1 MSIVKLNNR
10 GVKNATA
17 FGSGVTSLG
26 SIIFIKKLTAS
37 SSATLSFVNGT
48 SDVVLDNTYKEY
60 LFTFKDIH
68 PQNDDKN
75 FLFNGSDD
83 TSSHSYD
90 ITKTT
95 TSFVA
100 YHNEGGSDAALT
112 YSNGGDLAQ
121 STDFQR
127 LSIGDKMGNDNDQ
140 GLSGLLHLFNPS
152 STTFVKHFIA
162 ETSIA
167 GASNYNSHAFFAGY
181 FNTTSAITAIQFK
194 AETGNIDAG
203 DICLYGIN

>member
-1 MSIVKLNNR
+1 MALIKLNNR
-10 GVKNATA
+10 SVKDATA
-17 FGSGVTSLG
+17 FGSISSLG
-26 SIIFIKKLTAS
+26 ELNFISKQTAS
-37 SSATLSFVNGT
+37 SSATISFT
-48 SDVVLDNTYKEY
+48 SGIDSTYKEY
-60 LFTFKDIH
+60 LFTFNNIH
-68 PQNDDKN
+68 PANDDKN

-100 YHNEGGSDAALT
+100 YHNEGGSDSALA

-140 GLSGLLHLFNPS
+140 GLSGSLHLFDPS
-152 STTFVKHFIA
+152 NTTFVKHFIA

-167 GASNYNSHAFFAGY
+167 GASNYNSHAFFSGY

>member
-1 MSIVKLNNR
+1 MSIVKLSNN

-17 FGSGVTSLG
+17 FGSITGLG
-26 SIIFIKKLTAS
+26 SMVFIKKLTAS

-68 PQNDDKN
+68 PQNDDKH
-75 FLFNGSDD
+75 FYFNGSDD

-90 ITKTT
+90 VVKTST
-95 TSFVA
+95 AFTA
-100 YHNEGGSDAALT
+100 YHNEGGSDAAVSYQT
-112 YSNGGDLAQ
+112 AGDLAQ
-121 STDFQR
+121 ATGFQT
-127 LSIGDKMGNDNDQ
+127 LTIGDKLGNDNDQ
-140 GLSGLLHLFNPS
+140 NLGGYLRLFNPS
-152 STTFVKHFIA
+152 STTFVKHFLA
-162 ETSIA
+162 ETSVA